1 MKTLTLLEVAQKN
14 PSRDRIISRGLQTRE
29 ELSFTYS
36 TDDDAIEEIPAVDR
50 FGGSRGF
57 GVIRQAS
64 LIAGGEAL
72 GHDQWIDGDALDQ
85 VVELGNE
92 KSSGLKVRFTHPSM
106 SGDGLG
112 SYLGRARSLVRDGDK
127 VFGDVHFS
135 PSSRDTPDGDL
146 GGYVMEL
153 AEDDPEAFGMSIV
166 FDHDPGAEAA
176 FVEGHSDDGGF
187 LSPDDRNVRSLPH
200 VRIGSLHAADFVDSP
215 AANPTGLFH
224 RGPTADILK
233 QAENLFD
240 FILGITDDEPED
252 SGGFSASRL
261 RGFLGR
267 FCDGRGIALKVV
279 STRKATQM
287 SAETQE
293 DEIIDQSVETETP
306 ESDPENEA
314 TGEET
319 VVEEQVEEP
328 VGSFSRSDV
337 EKFATKFGAE
347 TGVKYLLDG
356 TSFEDALSAEFD
368 LLQVKGSIVGG
379 GEGRGEDEP
388 VGTFGGE
395 GDEKSFSGGVLPKSV
410 ERFSSLISLP
420 ASRN

>member
-29 ELSFTYS
+29 ELSFAYS
-36 TDDDAIEEIPAVDR
+36 TDDDDIEEIPAVDR

-224 RGPTADILK
+224 
-233 QAENLFD
+233 
-240 FILGITDDEPED
+240 
-252 SGGFSASRL
+252 S
-261 RGFLGR
+261 
-267 FCDGRGIALKVV
+267 
-279 STRKATQM
+279 
-287 SAETQE
+287 
-293 DEIIDQSVETETP
+293 
-306 ESDPENEA
+306 
-314 TGEET
+314 
-319 VVEEQVEEP
+319 
-328 VGSFSRSDV
+328 
-337 EKFATKFGAE
+337 
-347 TGVKYLLDG
+347 
-356 TSFEDALSAEFD
+356 
-368 LLQVKGSIVGG
+368 
-379 GEGRGEDEP
+379 
-388 VGTFGGE
+388 
-395 GDEKSFSGGVLPKSV
+395 
-410 ERFSSLISLP
+410 
-420 ASRN
+420 